1 MKLNGLKGN
10 HNTVSPFQPSKCRD
24 CEFDT
29 EGEISSDGTG
39 SNGLMETNDIPKL
52 LVWSA
57 ADEKGILRLKE
68 TWKSRFPT
76 ILQSAKKS
84 PTFLNDLAHT
94 LACRRTHLSWRSFA
108 VVRPSDDLGALVDRF
123 SPASQSRGSSNLAMV
138 FSGVSV
144 RSSFEITET
153 ESFIARSPVVCDG
166 APASRYLPRVPSK
179 YRGCRRVS
187 PNTRMRMDAPW
198 YAKYTYRSWLGSLLT
213 YPR

>member
-1 MKLNGLKGN
+1 MLDDAYNFMKLNGLKGN
-10 HNTVSPFQPSKCRD
+10 HNTVLPFQPSKCRD
-24 CEFDT
+24 CDLDA
-29 EGEISSDGTG
+29 EGKISSDGTG
-39 SNGLMETNDIPKL
+39 FNGLTETTNDTPKL

-76 ILQSAKKS
+76 ITQSARKNPK
-84 PTFLNDLAHT
+84 FLSDLAHT

-144 RSSFEITET
+144 HSYFEIAET

-166 APASRYLPRVPSK
+166 APASGYLPRVPSE
-179 YRGCRRVS
+179 YRGRRRVS
-187 PNTRMRMDAPW
+187 PNTRMQMDAPW
-198 YAKYTYRSWLGSLLT
+198 YVKYTY
-213 YPR
+213 